1 RTSRPTRGASSCCAT
16 DSSRPTRSAKCSR
29 PGSARPERRA
39 HFPRPRPF
47 VSLLQAVRLAWETI
61 RVQKLKSFFTVI
73 GVTIGVTFL
82 IAVVS
87 IVAGMS
93 RYMKDDLIGKIIA
106 VNSFSL
112 RRTPDFQVG
121 DVTQATRAEWRRR
134 PRIYDSDVQPVA
146 DALPSDILWATQS
159 EDNVTLES
167 SYAKSRVSDASAVS
181 SGWFA
186 LKHMGVTDGRLISPQ
201 EYQFGSP
208 VVVIGKDVADHF
220 FPNLNPIGRVLTIHD
235 LPYTVVGVAESQGSI
250 FGQSLDKFVVA
261 PEKSPLKR
269 LLVQHGTIDALIVQA
284 PTDAEMRDAMESVR
298 AVMRGRHHLHPSQ
311 PDNFALETSESA
323 LDFWNN
329 IQKYLTIAGVAL
341 PTVMLVAVA
350 ERTREIGI
358 RKALGA
364 RRRDILN
371 QFLVESATLST
382 LGAALGVALGIGF
395 AKLIAAVSPLPAA
408 VAVWSIFV
416 GVGIGAG
423 VGMMAGIYPASR
435 AALLDPIAAMR
446 QET

>member
-1 RTSRPTRGASSCCAT
+1 M
-16 DSSRPTRSAKCSR
+16 
-29 PGSARPERRA
+29 
-39 HFPRPRPF
+39 
-47 VSLLQAVRLAWETI
+47 SLLQAVRLAWETI

-146 DALPSDILWATQS
+146 DVLPSDILWATQS

-181 SGWFA
+181 SGWFD

-201 EYQFGSP
+201 EYQLGTP

-269 LLVQHGTIDALIVQA
+269 LLVQHGTIDAMIIQA
-284 PTDAEMRDAMESVR
+284 PSDDRMRDAMESVR

-341 PTVMLVAVA
+341 PTVGLVVGAIVIMNIMLVAVA

>member
-1 RTSRPTRGASSCCAT
+1 M
-16 DSSRPTRSAKCSR
+16 
-29 PGSARPERRA
+29 
-39 HFPRPRPF
+39 
-47 VSLLQAVRLAWETI
+47 SLLQAVRLAWETI

-134 PRIYDSDVQPVA
+134 PRIQDSDVQPVV
-146 DALPSDILWATQS
+146 DALPRDVLWATES

-167 SYAKSRVSDASAVS
+167 LYAKPRTSDASAVS
-181 SGWFA
+181 SAWFDI
-186 LKHMGVTDGRLISPQ
+186 KHMGVTDGRLISPQ
-201 EYQFGSP
+201 EYQLGTP

-220 FPNLNPIGRVLTIHD
+220 FPNLNPVGRILTIHD
-235 LPYTVVGVAESQGSI
+235 LPYTVIGVAESQGSV

-269 LLVQHGTIDALIVQA
+269 YLVQHGTIDDMIVQA
-284 PTDAEMRDAMESVR
+284 PTEEEMRDAMEVVR
-298 AVMRGRHHLHPSQ
+298 GVMRGRRHLHPSQ
-311 PDNFALETSESA
+311 PDNFALETSDSA

-341 PTVMLVAVA
+341 PTVGLVVGAIVIMNIMLVAVA

-364 RRRDILN
+364 RRKDILN

-382 LGAALGVALGIGF
+382 LGAAVGVALGIGF
-395 AKLIAAVSPLPAA
+395 AKLLAAVSPLPAA

-423 VGMMAGIYPASR
+423 VGMIAGIYPASR

>member
-1 RTSRPTRGASSCCAT
+1 MS
-16 DSSRPTRSAKCSR
+16 
-29 PGSARPERRA
+29 
-39 HFPRPRPF
+39 F
-47 VSLLQAVRLAWETI
+47 LQAIALAFDTI

-93 RYMKDDLIGKIIA
+93 RYMKDDLVGKIIA

-121 DVTQATRAEWRRR
+121 DVTQATRNEWRRR
-134 PRIYDSDVQPVA
+134 PQIEDSDVEPVA
-146 DALPSDILWATQS
+146 EALSPDIVWATQS
-159 EDNVTLES
+159 ESNVTVES
-167 SYAKSRVSDASAVS
+167 PYGKPRQADASAVS
-181 SGWFA
+181 PGWFDI
-186 LKHMGVTDGRLISPQ
+186 KHMGVSDGRLISPQ
-201 EYQFGSP
+201 EYQYGTP

-220 FPNLNPIGRVLTIHD
+220 FPNLSPVGRELTIHS

-269 LLVQHGTIDALIVQA
+269 LLVQHGTIDAMIVQA
-284 PTDAEMRDAMESVR
+284 PTEAGMREAMEAAR
-298 AVMRGRHHLHPSQ
+298 AVMRGRRHLHPSQ
-311 PDNFALETSESA
+311 PDNFELETSDSA
-323 LDFWNN
+323 LDFWNS

-341 PTVMLVAVA
+341 PTVGLVVGAIVIMNIMLVAVA

-382 LGAALGVALGIGF
+382 LGAAVGVGLGIGF

-423 VGMMAGIYPASR
+423 VGMIAGIYPASR
-435 AALLDPIAAMR
+435 AALLDPITAMR